1 MQPVFSFP
9 KRVMSVGVCGWQ
21 RAPCFVSEFEVF
33 TICHPQIPVLQGG
46 SVSGMFEMKDARSQ
60 TWCSVPHLFY
70 VPGAGGI

>member
-21 RAPCFVSEFEVF
+21 QAPCFVSEFEVF

-46 SVSGMFEMKDARSQ
+46 KRFWDV
-60 TWCSVPHLFY
+60 
-70 VPGAGGI
+70 